1 MTRLYRDYLVDIL
14 DAITKIESFVAG
26 IHFASFQANDEKVY
40 AVIRALEIIGEAAK
54 FIPKKVRDRFPE
66 IPWQAVTGM
75 RDKLIHGYF
84 VVSLPRV
91 WATVQRDLPPL
102 KQVVEQMLSEQNP
115 S

>member
-1 MTRLYRDYLVDIL
+1 MTRLYSDYLNDIL
-14 DAITKIESFVAG
+14 DAIVKVQQFVEG
-26 IHFASFQANDEKVY
+26 VNFASFQANDEKVY

-54 FIPKKVRDRFPE
+54 FIPKEERVRFPQ

-91 WATVQRDLPPL
+91 WETIQRDLPPL
-102 KQVVEQMLSEQNP
+102 QEVVEQMLAEKDSL
-115 S
+115 

>member
-26 IHFASFQANDEKVY
+26 VDFASFQANDEKVY

-54 FIPKKVRDRFPE
+54 FIPKKERDRFPE

-84 VVSLPRV
+84 VVSLTRV

-102 KQVVEQMLSEQNP
+102 KKVVEQMLSEQNP

>member
-14 DAITKIESFVAG
+14 DAIAKIESFVVG
-26 IHFASFQANDEKVY
+26 VDFASFQANDEKVY

-54 FIPKKVRDRFPE
+54 SIPQEERKRFPE

-102 KQVVEQMLSEQNP
+102 KQAVEQMLSEQNP

>member
-1 MTRLYRDYLVDIL
+1 MTRLYRDYLHDTL
-14 DAITKIESFVAG
+14 DAIAKIETFVAG
-26 IHFASFQANDEKVY
+26 VDFASFQSNDEKVY
-40 AVIRALEIIGEAAK
+40 AVVRALEIIGEAAK
-54 FIPKKVRDRFPE
+54 FIPKEERERFPE

-102 KQVVEQMLSEQNP
+102 KSVIEQMLSEQ

>member
-1 MTRLYRDYLVDIL
+1 MTRLFSDYLHDIL
-14 DAITKIESFVAG
+14 DAISKTERFVAG
-26 IHFASFQANDEKVY
+26 VDFASFQANDEKVY

-54 FIPKKVRDRFPE
+54 SIPKEERNRFPE

-91 WATVQRDLPPL
+91 WETVQRDLPPL
-102 KQVVEQMLSEQNP
+102 KTIVEQMLSERK
-115 S
+115 SG